1 MVVNVKKRHVALLFG
16 IVPCSAWA
24 SSTQFDYWF
33 QLISGLT
40 DLAFI
45 VFFVM
50 GIFGFLRLASVYSM
64 QVLGDKKDS
73 LGRRDMKPMN
83 TMKFIAGLSLCTVL
97 VAPMGVMKLAGDV
110 TGLGASG
117 RPVCFVTGV
126 SAVKTSWMMDATSCM
141 NHVQERILSTSGF
154 ESITTEGMSY
164 VKLFF
169 SMLQLTAIVFFGQS
183 VTVLLR
189 HVFGFRNIQVSVAGA
204 FGAMF
209 ASSVIFMLPNLTY
222 YIQDVFMTAQP
233 IISTTP

>member
-1 MVVNVKKRHVALLFG
+1 MDVSVKKGLFLVA
-16 IVPCSAWA
+16 IVLPGTALG
-24 SSTQFDYWF
+24 SSTQFDYWY
-33 QLISGLT
+33 QLIAGLT
-40 DLAFI
+40 NLAFI
-45 VFFVM
+45 VFFVL
-50 GIFGFLRLASVYSM
+50 GIFGFLRLSSVYAM

-83 TMKFIAGLSLCTVL
+83 MMKFIAGISLCSVL
-97 VAPMGVMKLAGDV
+97 IAPMSLMRLTGDI

-117 RPVCFVTGV
+117 RPICFVTGV
-126 SAVKTSWMMDATSCM
+126 SVLKTDWMMDATSCM

-154 ESITTEGMSY
+154 DSITSEGMSY
-164 VKLFF
+164 IKLLVSIVQF
-169 SMLQLTAIVFFGQS
+169 TAIVFFGNS
-183 VTVLLR
+183 VSVLLR

-222 YIQDVFMTAQP
+222 YINDVFIKSQP